1 MKGGQYKLNVVYE
14 STERFT
20 ARCWTILYSFGK
32 SVLDKKQ
39 VVEPTVIR
47 EGSYQYNF
55 THSPICPLIEVM
67 MDEVQHLKDDDSKN
81 KVLQVMRF
89 LCTTLINNYAQVL
102 YDVSHNIMLMC
113 NAFRFYVSS
122 NDQFTVFKVK

>member
-1 MKGGQYKLNVVYE
+1 
-14 STERFT
+14 
-20 ARCWTILYSFGK
+20 
-32 SVLDKKQ
+32 
-39 VVEPTVIR
+39 
-47 EGSYQYNF
+47 
-55 THSPICPLIEVM
+55 

-81 KVLQVMRF
+81 KVLENFTVLQVMRF